1 MKDTAFYKTTDI
13 LKLQSNKRPSG
24 RSDTLVE
31 QTTVSTGATLTL
43 TSRFTEGTCESLRI
57 VFHKEGYPTTDIKIT
72 RSSVLVISGDHTDSS
87 IHNVLNVVRLSIVGE
102 WLCRLPN
109 E

>member
-1 MKDTAFYKTTDI
+1 MKDTAFYKAAEI
-13 LKLQSNKRPSG
+13 LKLQSDKRPSG
-24 RSDTLVE
+24 KSDTLVE
-31 QTTVSTGATLTL
+31 QTTLSNDAVMTL
-43 TSRFTEGTCESLRI
+43 TSRFTEEGCESLRM

-72 RSSVLVISGDHTDSS
+72 RSSVLVISGEHTDSS

-102 WLCRLPN
+102 RLCRLPN